1 MQGLSRISFSRSDQ
15 SDVIGE
21 GTLVFT
27 ETSGMET
34 DTKLFRGTSTETTI
48 EVFPIVSLLIVRAA
62 SNMELHGLCCLDS
75 TEVAIYTHACTV
87 WWSFLVLLHVCY
99 GIIGVLR

>member
-21 GTLVFT
+21 GTLMFT
-27 ETSGMET
+27 EMSGMEA
-34 DTKLFRGTSTETTI
+34 DTELFRGTSTETTI

-62 SNMELHGLCCLDS
+62 SNMELHGLCCWIVQKSLY
-75 TEVAIYTHACTV
+75 IHM
-87 WWSFLVLLHVCY
+87 HVQS
-99 GIIGVLR
+99 GGVF